1 MISNL
6 PPPTDGIRLKLD
18 GVVAYVEKNSVGAG
32 TLFIAENVI
41 AWAGNN
47 GTNLSI
53 PYQAL
58 SMFAISRDLTD
69 FNRECILLMLT
80 TSLDVLNQVCGVIP
94 HGSAASINGNEEGG
108 NAAGEGYV
116 MLRLVPEDKES
127 LTDIYGAISSCQVL
141 HWVDE
146 DEGVTSGDNSEGS
159 DVLTDED

>member
-1 MISNL
+1 MITNL
-6 PPPTDGIRLKLD
+6 PPPTDGVRLKLD

-47 GTNLSI
+47 GTNISI

-69 FNRECILLMLT
+69 FNRECILLMLM
-80 TSLDVLNQVCGVIP
+80 TSLDE
-94 HGSAASINGNEEGG
+94 AG

-127 LTDIYGAISSCQVL
+127 CKLQRSL
-141 HWVDE
+141 K
-146 DEGVTSGDNSEGS
+146 SE
-159 DVLTDED
+159 L